1 MLLLETV
8 VAVPKAE
15 VADCPAGVIFASAST
30 VRLPTALVADNPVTL
45 ILLLETVVAVPKAE
59 VPT

>member
-15 VADCPAGVIFASAST
+15 VADCPAGVTLASAST
-30 VRLPTALVADNPVTL
+30 VGLPTALVADNPANAN
-45 ILLLETVVAVPKAE
+45 IALLETVVEIVA
-59 VPT
+59 